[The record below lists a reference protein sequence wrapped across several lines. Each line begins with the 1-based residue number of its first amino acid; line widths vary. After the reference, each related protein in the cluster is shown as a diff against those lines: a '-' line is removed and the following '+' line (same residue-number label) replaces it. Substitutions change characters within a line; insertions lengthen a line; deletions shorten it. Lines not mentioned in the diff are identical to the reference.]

1 MSMTATACVTESCTS
16 KGQVQCFGWHQG
28 SRGTEWGQEL
38 WGGERTPPSHP
49 HHGLRAGGGRDL
61 TSPSSSLPAPR
72 EGGRAYTWRRN
83 HHPFSLAMPPS
94 WSVNPSP
101 AQPRPRAVGWKLSSV
116 TSRLGDLHKPLAS
129 AFLSVSGEGLNH
141 IR

>member
-38 WGGERTPPSHP
+38 WGGERTPHPTPTMGSGLGEAEQRPPQQPS
-49 HHGLRAGGGRDL
+49 
-61 TSPSSSLPAPR
+61 APR
-72 EGGRAYTWRRN
+72 EGGRAYAWRRN
-83 HHPFSLAMPPS
+83 HHPFSLTMAALVECQPQ
-94 WSVNPSP
+94 PSP
-101 AQPRPRAVGWKLSSV
+101 APGLVVSLGSI